1 MFGPGQFLKKKI
13 VQVMSN
19 ISVSSRLIFPQIIL
33 ILGLQSQ
40 PGYNESNQNIEFILA
55 SD

>member
-1 MFGPGQFLKKKI
+1 
-13 VQVMSN
+13 MSD
-19 ISVSSRLIFPQIIL
+19 ISVSSRLIFFLQIIL

-40 PGYNESNQNIEFILA
+40 AGYNESNQNIEFILA